1 MAATKVEGEL
11 HGEVGEGDDAEPEG
25 EQEGLQETPGP
36 AEDCWLVVVTKVVL
50 QPAPGLPPPPSLL
63 PLPPLLL
70 PPQPLLH
77 QVEVVLLRPVALPAV
92 QYRILLSGRISNFGT
107 VYPSLSGPKMCF
119 SPK

>member
-1 MAATKVEGEL
+1 MAATKVESEL

-25 EQEGLQETPGP
+25 EQEGLQQTPGP
-36 AEDCWLVVVTKVVL
+36 GEDCWLGLVTEVVL
-50 QPAPGLPPPPSLL
+50 QPGPGLPPPPPLL

-92 QYRILLSGRISNFGT
+92 QYISTSSF
-107 VYPSLSGPKMCF
+107 Y
-119 SPK
+119 